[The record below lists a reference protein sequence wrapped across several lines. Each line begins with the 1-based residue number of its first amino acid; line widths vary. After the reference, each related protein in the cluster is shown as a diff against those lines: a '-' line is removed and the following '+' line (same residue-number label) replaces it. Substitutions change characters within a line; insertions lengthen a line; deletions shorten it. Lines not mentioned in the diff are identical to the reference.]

1 MFYQLIKYQKVQL
14 YLQLKLNGVTEVH
27 SLKPQELI
35 VPLLDIPKMELKL
48 ELDYHQEPEKP
59 FLENAEPQLVLLPE
73 EEEPI
78 NQSSKQGTYSI
89 NINVRERCGQL
100 LEVLP

>member
-1 MFYQLIKYQKVQL
+1 
-14 YLQLKLNGVTEVH
+14 
-27 SLKPQELI
+27 
-35 VPLLDIPKMELKL
+35 MELKL

-59 FLENAEPQLVLLPE
+59 SLENAEPQLVLLLE

-78 NQSSKQGTYSI
+78 NQFSKQETYSI

-100 LEVLP
+100 LEVLSWIQLITHTEEVITNILVNQVPFQDSVHQVRRLV